1 MPNSDTQPRLNR
13 KLIEVDLPLG
23 VININTAAEPIAT
36 KGHPWTLHQWWAR
49 RRLTACRV
57 VIFASMVDD
66 PSSYLND
73 SAEILAERQRLHS
86 LLERLSLWR
95 NSGDESLI
103 AEARYEIACSVA
115 RQRKETAPR
124 EPTEVLKYLGDPE
137 KNLNIYDPFSGG
149 GCIPLEAQRL
159 GLRTT
164 GTDLNPVAVL
174 ITKALVEIPYTFSG
188 QQPVNP
194 EADPMGMNNGGGRRG
209 NPPIW
214 RGATGLAND
223 INYYGRRMRKLAHI
237 RVGYLYPN
245 TVLPD
250 GSDGTV
256 LAWLWARTVRCPSPA
271 CGFTVPLVAT
281 FQLSSKRGNQ
291 HWIRPVA
298 DPETR
303 TISFEIQ
310 DHNSGIQT
318 RDTASSKGA
327 TCLSCKVAISSD
339 YLHQQ
344 ATAGNM
350 GEKLIATIA
359 VGNRGKK
366 FLSPTSTDIEAAES
380 ATPPWRPEQSITY
393 TPKVSALGFGT
404 THWHEMFTE
413 RQLTSLAAFTD
424 LLLEIRHEMTQDGAS
439 QDYAD
444 AVCTYLA
451 LAIDK
456 ATVAWSRFGVWH
468 KLRETIEKAY
478 RNQAIP
484 MVWDYP
490 EANPFSDRMQSWLS
504 HVDHVAK
511 VVQNLPLSVNEGVAL
526 QADAATTVHATNGP
540 VIVTDPPYYN
550 NINYADLS
558 DYLYVWMRRSLRD
571 IYPNLFAGILT
582 PKDEEMTA
590 IPSRFDN
597 HTERFENL
605 LNQTLRL
612 IKEHCSPEFPSSIF
626 YAYKQKE
633 EDRAGR
639 TSTGWE
645 TMLSALVSAGFQIV
659 GTWPMRTEQTK
670 ALKSKANVLASS
682 VILVCRPRP
691 ETAPVGYRS
700 DFMEQLAKEMPRAL
714 DHLTLEGHIA
724 PVDLRQAAIGP
735 GMAVYSRF
743 QSVTTFAGEPV
754 TVREALS
761 AITHEVSTYL
771 REQSRQLDVE
781 SQFCLEWIETNP
793 SGEGEFDQAETLARF
808 HGISIVDR
816 LERRHGLLTARSG
829 RVKLRGIEDYESVRS
844 YPSGNDEMTAW
855 EGCLRM
861 AWQMEPGEERSGILG
876 CVEIAQN
883 SNGRLDD
890 IERLA
895 RILYDIYDKREDS
908 RHAVAFNS
916 VVMAWPEIIQRAYV
930 PTQPELR

>member
-1 MPNSDTQPRLNR
+1 MPTPESQARPNR

-23 VININTAAEPIAT
+23 VININTAAEPIAS
-36 KGHPWTLHQWWAR
+36 KGHPWTMHQWWAR

-66 PSSYLND
+66 PSSYLD
-73 SAEILAERQRLHS
+73 DRTEIVTERERLHN
-86 LLERLSLWR
+86 LLERLSVWR
-95 NSGDESLI
+95 NSNDEGLI

-115 RQRKETAPR
+115 RQRNETAPR
-124 EPTEVLKYLGDPE
+124 NPAEVLAYLGDPE

-174 ITKALVEIPYTFSG
+174 VTKALVELPYQFSN

-194 EADPMGMNNGGGRRG
+194 DADPLGMNRGESRR
-209 NPPIW
+209 NNLQTW

-223 INYYGRRMRKLAHI
+223 ITYYGRRMRQMAYARIGH
-237 RVGYLYPN
+237 LYPDA
-245 TVLPD
+245 VLPD
-250 GSDGTV
+250 GSEGTV
-256 LAWLWARTVRCPSPA
+256 LAWIWARTVRCPSPA

-298 DPETR
+298 DSESR

-310 DHNSGIQT
+310 DHNNGIQT
-318 RDTASSKGA
+318 RDTASSRGA
-327 TCLSCKVAISSD
+327 TCLSCKAAISSE
-339 YLHQQ
+339 YLHHQG
-344 ATAGNM
+344 TAGNM
-350 GEKLIATIA
+350 GEKLIATVAA
-359 VGNRGKK
+359 VNRGKK
-366 FLSPTSTDIEAAES
+366 FLTPTEVDTESAES
-380 ATPPWRPEQSITY
+380 ANPPWRPEQSITY

-404 THWHEMFTE
+404 THWHEMFSE
-413 RQLTSLAAFTD
+413 RQLTSLTTFTD
-424 LLLEIRHEMTQDGAS
+424 ILPEIRDEMTRDGADP
-439 QDYAD
+439 DYAD
-444 AVCTYLA
+444 ALCTYIA

-456 ATVAWSRFGVWH
+456 AAVAWSRFGVWH

-511 VVQNLPLSVNEGVAL
+511 VVHNLPLSTNEGIAR
-526 QADAATTVHATNGP
+526 QADAATTIHATKGP

-558 DYLYVWMRRSLRD
+558 DYLYVWLRRSLRD
-571 IYPNLFAGILT
+571 IYPDLFAGILT
-582 PKDEEMTA
+582 PKGEEMTA

-633 EDRAGR
+633 DGSTGR
-639 TSTGWE
+639 RSTGWE

-670 ALKSKANVLASS
+670 ALKAKANVLASS

-691 ETAPVGYRS
+691 EKARVAYRG
-700 DFMEQLAKEMPRAL
+700 DFIEELAKEMPQAL

-735 GMAVYSRF
+735 GMAVYSRYR
-743 QSVTTFAGEPV
+743 SIETLGGEPV

-761 AITHEVSTYL
+761 AIAHEVSTYL
-771 REQSRQLDVE
+771 RKQSRQLDVE
-781 SQFCLEWIETNP
+781 SQFCLEWIETYPN
-793 SGEGEFDQAETLARF
+793 GEGEFDQAETLARF

-816 LERRHGLLTARSG
+816 LERRHRLLTARSG
-829 RVKLRGIEDYESVRS
+829 RVKLRDIDDFGSNRS
-844 YPSGNDEMTAW
+844 NPSGNEEITAW

-876 CVEIAQN
+876 CVEVAKRA
-883 SNGRLDD
+883 NGRLDD

-916 VVMAWPEIIQRAYV
+916 IVMAWPEIVQQTYV